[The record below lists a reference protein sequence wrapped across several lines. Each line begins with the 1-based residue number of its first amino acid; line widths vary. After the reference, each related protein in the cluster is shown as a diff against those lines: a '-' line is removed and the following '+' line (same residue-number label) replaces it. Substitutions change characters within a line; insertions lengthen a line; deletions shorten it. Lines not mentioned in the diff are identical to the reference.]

1 MGWMGKVV
9 GGIAGLTAG
18 PLGALVGVFLGHA
31 YDVAAE
37 RPRDPVAHAD
47 FQGFFFDT
55 AFAVMGFVAKS
66 DGRVSESEIAA
77 ARSIMH
83 GFHFDAAHV
92 ARAIAAFQRGKQPD
106 YPVDTEIVRLV
117 RVCAPRPDLLAL
129 FLEIQMRAVL
139 AGEGLDGGR
148 RRLIIEIG
156 RRMGFADAQI
166 EGLEALLRQ
175 QTDASAGHAPSSRTM
190 AVAQAYGVL
199 GISASASDADV
210 KKAYRRLMSEN
221 HPDKLVAR
229 GLPESMQDLAKEK
242 TQRIREAYDVIAETR
257 GIR

>member
-1 MGWMGKVV
+1 MRWIGKVV
-9 GGIAGLTAG
+9 GGIVGLAGG
-18 PLGALVGVFLGHA
+18 PVGVALGVMIGHS
-31 YDVAAE
+31 YDVAEASRVHE
-37 RPRDPVAHAD
+37 ATNLD

-77 ARSIMH
+77 ARTIMH
-83 GFHFDAAHV
+83 GLHFDEAHV
-92 ARAIAAFQRGKQPD
+92 NRAISAFTRGKQPE
-106 YPVDTEIVRLV
+106 YPVDSEIVRLV
-117 RVCAPRPDLLAL
+117 RVCAPRPDLLGF

-139 AGEGLDGGR
+139 AGEGLDGER
-148 RRLIIEIG
+148 RRLVIEIG
-156 RRMGFADAQI
+156 RRLGFTDPQI
-166 EGLEALLRQ
+166 AGLEALLRQ
-175 QTDASAGHAPSSRTM
+175 QAGSTGPGRARQSGM
-190 AVAQAYGVL
+190 EVQQAYGVL

-242 TQRIREAYDVIAETR
+242 TQRIREAYDVVTNQR